1 MTALCYNYDMPVELC
16 MVINDYARPRG
27 FCKSPMGK
35 KMTEIFK
42 KTHREWVDIQSY
54 LEAEDERASC
64 KQLNINMSKI
74 DYKLCYNN
82 FKCRF
87 EKLSLYDL
95 VLWNLTYGRGPI
107 KPTFIMK
114 MFHLGVLDRMKY
126 YADRL

>member
-1 MTALCYNYDMPVELC
+1 MPIELC
-16 MVINDYARPRG
+16 AIINDYARPRG

-35 KMTEIFK
+35 KMTEVFK

-54 LEAEDERASC
+54 TEAEDERASC

-82 FKCRF
+82 FKTRF
-87 EKLSLYDL
+87 KKLSLYQL
-95 VLWNLTYGRGPI
+95 VLWV
-107 KPTFIMK
+107 PTFERTSAVNNPSFIIK